1 MLAKLIP
8 IAIIGIL
15 GIKGLS
21 LAKDQMA
28 FLSNYTQIATTQH
41 EVSNIK
47 KLLMVELAS
56 DGVVP
61 QNWEEIVRSQV
72 NAKGRDPVV
81 DVWGNYYGVWEE
93 DDITVGSAGPD
104 SSFSTEDDILTKN

>member
-8 IAIIGIL
+8 LAVIGVL
-15 GIKGLS
+15 GMKGLT

-28 FLSNYTQIATTQH
+28 FLQDYTRIATTQS

-47 KLLMVELAS
+47 KLLMVEIAS

-61 QNWEEIVRSQV
+61 PDWEEIVRSQV

-81 DVWGNYYGVWEE
+81 DVWGNYYNVWE
-93 DDITVGSAGPD
+93 DDTVTVGSAGPD
-104 SSFSTEDDILTKN
+104 SNFSTEDDILTRN